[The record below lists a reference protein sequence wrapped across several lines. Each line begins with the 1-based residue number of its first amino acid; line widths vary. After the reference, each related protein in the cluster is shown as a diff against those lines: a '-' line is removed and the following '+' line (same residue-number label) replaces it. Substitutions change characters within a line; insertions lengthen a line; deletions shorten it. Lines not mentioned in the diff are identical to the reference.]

1 MQQRTT
7 GSSRGPYWDDDFIDV
22 EAQLEVK
29 QRQPSWRRRMEDMDQ
44 HGLPISDHDPRNIG
58 KRETAQSRYAEKWL
72 HAIPLIVLLCFFIL
86 WWFSYP
92 VHLVIKDGSIAA
104 IHRIEIPW
112 EFNET
117 RIDLSLLA
125 SASSPGAWSF
135 QKFTR
140 TDVTEAPNNYQS
152 GFGDQQWRSR
162 GLMRPVE
169 ISRGFN
175 DTLVNP
181 ALLALAALPRASNF
195 QNFTR
200 TNETGATKANQRYL
214 L

>member
-92 VHLVIKDGSIAA
+92 GKLSDLSANFKYWSSVLISLNVHNVGLFYLKILYSEIFLICLGVDLVSFLCCYVTFLVI
-104 IHRIEIPW
+104 RQ
-112 EFNET
+112 
-117 RIDLSLLA
+117 LLCFA
-125 SASSPGAWSF
+125 F
-135 QKFTR
+135 
-140 TDVTEAPNNYQS
+140 
-152 GFGDQQWRSR
+152 
-162 GLMRPVE
+162 
-169 ISRGFN
+169 
-175 DTLVNP
+175 
-181 ALLALAALPRASNF
+181 
-195 QNFTR
+195 
-200 TNETGATKANQRYL
+200 
-214 L
+214 